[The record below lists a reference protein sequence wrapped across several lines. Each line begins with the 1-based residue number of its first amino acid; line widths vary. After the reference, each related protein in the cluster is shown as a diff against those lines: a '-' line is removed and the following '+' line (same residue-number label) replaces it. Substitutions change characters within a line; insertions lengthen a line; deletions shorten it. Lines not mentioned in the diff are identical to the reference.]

1 MLKHLLLLISI
12 CLVAGTSCSPQSE
25 TTDTPRKHFAAN
37 KSGASPDYGIIKFG
51 NLDDHVI
58 TVHGFMDDA
67 ASCKEVVEA
76 LNTNACKETDGQQC
90 LDPYSCIAL
99 NE

>member
-1 MLKHLLLLISI
+1 MRTSVLCLLGAALL
-12 CLVAGTSCSPQSE
+12 ASCSMERES
-25 TTDTPRKHFAAN
+25 TLTAPRKYFAAN

-51 NLDDHVI
+51 NPDDHVI

-67 ASCKEVVEA
+67 ASCEEVVEA
-76 LNTNACKETDGQQC
+76 LNINACKETDGKQC
-90 LDPYSCIAL
+90 LNPYSCIAL

>member
-1 MLKHLLLLISI
+1 MRTLTMLAVSAVLL
-12 CLVAGTSCSPQSE
+12 ASCSADRESSS
-25 TTDTPRKHFAAN
+25 TAPRKYFAAN

-51 NLDDHVI
+51 NPDDHVI

-76 LNTNACKETDGQQC
+76 LNTNACKETDGKQC

>member
-1 MLKHLLLLISI
+1 MRTLAMLIASAFLLP
-12 CLVAGTSCSPQSE
+12 SCSMERES
-25 TTDTPRKHFAAN
+25 TLTAPRTYFAAN

-51 NLDDHVI
+51 NPDDHVI

-76 LNTNACKETDGQQC
+76 LNSNACKETDGQQC
-90 LDPYSCIAL
+90 LNPYSCIAL
-99 NE
+99 NQ

>member
-1 MLKHLLLLISI
+1 MRTLTMLAVGAV
-12 CLVAGTSCSPQSE
+12 LVASCSADRESSS
-25 TTDTPRKHFAAN
+25 TAPRKCFAPN

-51 NLDDHVI
+51 NPDDHVI

-67 ASCKEVVEA
+67 ASCEELVAA

-90 LDPYSCIAL
+90 LNPYSCIAL

>member
-1 MLKHLLLLISI
+1 MRTLTMLAVSAVLL
-12 CLVAGTSCSPQSE
+12 ASCSADLES
-25 TTDTPRKHFAAN
+25 TLTAPRKYFAAN

-51 NLDDHVI
+51 NPDDHVI

-67 ASCKEVVEA
+67 ASCEEVVAA
-76 LNTNACKETDGQQC
+76 LNTNACKETYGQQC
-90 LDPYSCIAL
+90 LNPYSCIAL

>member
-1 MLKHLLLLISI
+1 MRVLILWFVCAALL
-12 CLVAGTSCSPQSE
+12 ASCSVDRES
-25 TTDTPRKHFAAN
+25 TLTAPRKYFAAN

-51 NLDDHVI
+51 NPDDHVI

-67 ASCKEVVEA
+67 ASCEEVVEA
-76 LNTNACKETDGQQC
+76 LNTNACRETNGEQC
-90 LDPYSCIAL
+90 LNPYSCIAL

>member
-1 MLKHLLLLISI
+1 MRTLAMLFVSAVL
-12 CLVAGTSCSPQSE
+12 CASCSMERES
-25 TTDTPRKHFAAN
+25 TLTAPRKYFASN
-37 KSGASPDYGIIKFG
+37 KSGASADYGIIKLG
-51 NLDDHVI
+51 NPDDHVI
-58 TVHGFMDDA
+58 TVHGFMDDS

-90 LDPYSCIAL
+90 LNPYSCIAL

>member
-1 MLKHLLLLISI
+1 MRASILSLASAVLL
-12 CLVAGTSCSPQSE
+12 ASCSADRESTLTAPG
-25 TTDTPRKHFAAN
+25 KYFAAN

-51 NLDDHVI
+51 NPGDHVI

-67 ASCKEVVEA
+67 ATCEEVIEA
-76 LNTNACKETDGQQC
+76 LNTNACKETNGQQC
-90 LDPYSCIAL
+90 LNPYSCIAL

>member
-1 MLKHLLLLISI
+1 MRTLTTLAVSAVLL
-12 CLVAGTSCSPQSE
+12 ASCSADRESSS
-25 TTDTPRKHFAAN
+25 TAPRKYFAAN

-51 NLDDHVI
+51 NSDDHVI

-76 LNTNACKETDGQQC
+76 LNTNACNETAGQQC
-90 LDPYSCIAL
+90 LNPYSCIAL

>member
-1 MLKHLLLLISI
+1 MRALPLGLISAVL
-12 CLVAGTSCSPQSE
+12 LVSCSADRES
-25 TTDTPRKHFAAN
+25 TLTAPRKYFAAN

-51 NLDDHVI
+51 NPDDHVI

-67 ASCKEVVEA
+67 ASCEEVVAA
-76 LNTNACKETDGQQC
+76 LNTNACKETNGQQC
-90 LDPYSCIAL
+90 LNPYSCIAL

>member
-1 MLKHLLLLISI
+1 MRTLVIFVVSAVLL
-12 CLVAGTSCSPQSE
+12 ASCSMDRESTLAAPG
-25 TTDTPRKHFAAN
+25 KYFASN
-37 KSGASPDYGIIKFG
+37 KSGASADYGIIKFG
-51 NLDDHVI
+51 NPDDHVI

-76 LNTNACKETDGQQC
+76 LNANACKETNGQQC
-90 LDPYSCIAL
+90 MNPYSCIAL

>member
-1 MLKHLLLLISI
+1 MRDLAV
-12 CLVAGTSCSPQSE
+12 CLVSAVLMVSCSADRES
-25 TTDTPRKHFAAN
+25 TLTAPRKYFAAN

-51 NLDDHVI
+51 NPDDYVI

-90 LDPYSCIAL
+90 LNPYSCIAL

>member
-1 MLKHLLLLISI
+1 MRALPLGLVSAVLL
-12 CLVAGTSCSPQSE
+12 ASCSMERES
-25 TTDTPRKHFAAN
+25 TLTAPRKYFAAN
-37 KSGASPDYGIIKFG
+37 KSGASPDYGVIKFG
-51 NLDDHVI
+51 NPDDHVI

-90 LDPYSCIAL
+90 LNPYSCIAL

>member
-1 MLKHLLLLISI
+1 MRTLAMLVVSAVL
-12 CLVAGTSCSPQSE
+12 CASCSMERES
-25 TTDTPRKHFAAN
+25 TLTAPRKYFASN
-37 KSGASPDYGIIKFG
+37 KSGASADYGIIKFG
-51 NLDDHVI
+51 NPDDHVI

-90 LDPYSCIAL
+90 LNPYSCIAL

>member
-1 MLKHLLLLISI
+1 MRTLAILVGSAVLLP
-12 CLVAGTSCSPQSE
+12 SCSMDRES
-25 TTDTPRKHFAAN
+25 TLAAPRNYFAAN

-51 NLDDHVI
+51 NPDDHVI

-67 ASCKEVVEA
+67 ASCNEVVEA
-76 LNTNACKETDGQQC
+76 LNSNACKETDSRQC
-90 LDPYSCIAL
+90 LNPYSCIAL

>member
-1 MLKHLLLLISI
+1 MRALPLGLVSVVLL
-12 CLVAGTSCSPQSE
+12 ASCSADRESAS
-25 TTDTPRKHFAAN
+25 TAPRKYLATN
-37 KSGASPDYGIIKFG
+37 KSGASTDYGIIKFG
-51 NLDDHVI
+51 NPDDHVI

-67 ASCKEVVEA
+67 ASCKEVVKA

>member
-1 MLKHLLLLISI
+1 MRTLAMLAVSAVLL
-12 CLVAGTSCSPQSE
+12 ASCSMDRESTLTAPS
-25 TTDTPRKHFAAN
+25 KYFATN

-51 NLDDHVI
+51 NPDDHVI

-67 ASCKEVVEA
+67 AACEEVIAA
-76 LNTNACKETDGQQC
+76 LNTNACKETNGQQC
-90 LDPYSCIAL
+90 LNPYSCIAL